1 MLLSK
6 PHLVSNL
13 DILSIL
19 VMDINILFVSFLCLF
34 KVGYKLCSN
43 VCQPHGSILNY
54 KTHNVVHTFDVKLG
68 VQIMICKEKG
78 LLC

>member
-1 MLLSK
+1 MLLLK

-19 VMDINILFVSFLCLF
+19 AMDINILFVSSLCLF
-34 KVGYKLCSN
+34 KIGYKLCSN
-43 VCQPHGSILNY
+43 VCQTHGSIFNY
-54 KTHNVVHTFDVKLG
+54 RIHNVVHTLDVKLG